1 MPFWPC
7 EVAKF
12 RVFPLLFALSNFV
25 APIRPQA
32 TCAFVSANFVQFVVD
47 DTPTEPK
54 IADDLLI
61 CRHLRGPS
69 VSCCTRRM
77 EAKFEQFA
85 REQLD
90 SVVQGEFEL
99 VREFF
104 DNWASTFRAEFSLA
118 LNRTERTLR
127 HIFHRTYG
135 HFFTQNI
142 EMFNTFFSHMNSLLS
157 ASPASSTFDDAL
169 LQLLQRIF
177 LAEFALLNPL
187 RASDLLAHEQCMRH
201 LFPAFAPFGSIPSA
215 IAALHGRTFVAWT
228 SLIDAL
234 DSVGELMYS
243 LGRDFSLTSRCTDSV
258 VRMRFCPICFGR
270 HSPKVRPC
278 PVYCQY
284 VIRRC
289 FHELTAAIDL
299 QWDGLIDS
307 MVRLS
312 ASLISVHNP
321 HISLAPLPF
330 QLSEAI
336 MHFQENAQLLSGRI
350 LFRCFGDDLQ
360 KIVTERGENG
370 RTKRDLSM
378 TESEDY
384 DNEEEAEEEAE
395 EDEEEADEA
404 VEDEF
409 LQATAASSAFSSARS
424 LRRSIERFTD
434 KLLRM
439 KGFWRGLGRML
450 CQEGGIQA
458 DVRGSDESC
467 WNANGRESWWDGKGG
482 EGAETAR
489 GKATDQPTAGNF
501 ADKFAQERTAMEA
514 MAKRLQFANGKRT
527 EIGEKN
533 TNRMENVTSVEDNRH
548 PFEEPVNA
556 IDVDDYKPDDYQS
569 YESVG
574 KWWHWSD
581 VEKRPEGKTNGGD
594 DGSSR
599 IAISQAT
606 AILSL
611 LTLFL

>member
-1 MPFWPC
+1 MLFWPC

-12 RVFPLLFALSNFV
+12 RLFPLLFVLSNFV
-25 APIRPQA
+25 APIHPQA
-32 TCAFVSANFVQFVVD
+32 TCAFVSANFPQFVVD

-61 CRHLRGPS
+61 CRHLRRPS

-90 SVVQGEFEL
+90 SIVRGEFEL

-104 DNWASTFRAEFSLA
+104 DDWASTFRAEFSLA

-142 EMFNTFFSHMNSLLS
+142 EMFNTFFSQMNLLLS

-187 RASDLLAHEQCMRH
+187 RATELLAHEQCMRH

-234 DSVGELMYS
+234 DN
-243 LGRDFSLTSRCTDSV
+243 
-258 VRMRFCPICFGR
+258 
-270 HSPKVRPC
+270 
-278 PVYCQY
+278 
-284 VIRRC
+284 
-289 FHELTAAIDL
+289 
-299 QWDGLIDS
+299 S

-378 TESEDY
+378 TKSGDY
-384 DNEEEAEEEAE
+384 DNEEEVDQDEEEADQ
-395 EDEEEADEA
+395 DEEEADEA

-409 LQATAASSAFSSARS
+409 LQATAASSSVFSSARS

-434 KLLRM
+434 RLLRM

-458 DVRGSDESC
+458 DVRGSDERC
-467 WNANGRESWWDGKGG
+467 WNASGRGSWWDGKGG
-482 EGAETAR
+482 DGAETAR
-489 GKATDQPTAGNF
+489 GKATDQLTAENF
-501 ADKFAQERTAMEA
+501 AGKFAQERTAIEA
-514 MAKRLQFANGKRT
+514 VAKRLEFANGKRT
-527 EIGEKN
+527 ETEGKD
-533 TNRMENVTSVEDNRH
+533 TNREL
-548 PFEEPVNA
+548 VNA

-574 KWWHWSD
+574 KWWHWSE
-581 VEKRPEGKTNGGD
+581 VEKRPEGANGARKTNGGD

-599 IAISQAT
+599 IGISQAT

-611 LTLFL
+611 LTLLL